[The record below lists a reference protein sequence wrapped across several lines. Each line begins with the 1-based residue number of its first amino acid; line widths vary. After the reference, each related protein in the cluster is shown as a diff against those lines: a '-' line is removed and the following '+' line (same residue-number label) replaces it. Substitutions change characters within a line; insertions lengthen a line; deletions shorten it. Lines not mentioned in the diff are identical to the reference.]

1 VRSYGTD
8 GNQEKGIFRRA
19 NMATNAAT
27 FTQRKRGVLIGRRLR
42 AVAIVVLLGSI
53 VVVGGHL
60 PKGHDATAQAA
71 DVGAA
76 SMTTDADYFPAHF
89 APPKGEPEAQPDA
102 F

>member
-1 VRSYGTD
+1 
-8 GNQEKGIFRRA
+8 
-19 NMATNAAT
+19 MATNAVT
-27 FTQRKRGVLIGRRLR
+27 FTQRKRGVLLGRRLR

-60 PKGHDATAQAA
+60 PKGHDVTAQAA

-76 SMTTDADYFPAHF
+76 QASMATDADYFPSHF